1 VARGLS
7 AGLEGAVTASTLY
20 PIILIEANLDSG
32 DILMWSGV
40 GDLVYDGK
48 TYLGAGQVLSIGEVV
63 ETQSVE
69 ARGASFTLSGVPS
82 SLVSLALAE
91 NYQNRPVK
99 MYLAALDADGV
110 MLGTPYPIFSGKAD
124 VMEVAAGA
132 DSASAQTSAGARRK
146 IKRQSTRAIHSLTR
160 LSRYKARTMFGGN
173 NEARTPPEL
182 AFTSQGVPDCPHGHA
197 LRVGG
202 AGLRTL
208 CGGCS

>member
-99 MYLAALDADGV
+99 MYLAALDADGA

-132 DSASAQTSAGARRK
+132 DSATITVSAENDLIILQRTNERR
-146 IKRQSTRAIHSLTR
+146 
-160 LSRYKARTMFGGN
+160 
-173 NEARTPPEL
+173 RTPEDQKTKYSGDT
-182 AFTSQGVPDCPHGHA
+182 FFDKVIA
-197 LRVGG
+197 LQSKDYVWGKQ
-202 AGLRTL
+202 
-208 CGGCS
+208 